1 MVFNGD
7 FFFFNIKL
15 LRFLYRKSQGSSDLI
30 AVNFCTG
37 SIVFGAIY
45 ICNNLSNDWHMIIIV
60 FLWNMD
66 VYVVLKQEN

>member
-7 FFFFNIKL
+7 FFFLNIKL

-30 AVNFCTG
+30 AVSFCTG

-60 FLWNMD
+60 FL
-66 VYVVLKQEN
+66 

>member
-37 SIVFGAIY
+37 SIVLVLYTYVIT
-45 ICNNLSNDWHMIIIV
+45 CQMIGT
-60 FLWNMD
+60 
-66 VYVVLKQEN
+66 